1 MTNLQAALGLAQ
13 LEQLDFFIEKKRWIG
28 KTYNHFLSKIDG
40 LQLPLQSTSYAS
52 NIYWIYGLVLSDQIN
67 FSSED
72 AMSYLKEKNIGTRPF
87 FYPIHQQPI
96 FKKMGLFVGQKF
108 PVAEKISRKGFYVP
122 SGLNLSQQQI
132 EKVCVCIYE
141 MMNKFKC

>member
-1 MTNLQAALGLAQ
+1 M
-13 LEQLDFFIEKKRWIG
+13 
-28 KTYNHFLSKIDG
+28 
-40 LQLPLQSTSYAS
+40 PLQSTSYAS